1 MEDPT
6 PSEVVH
12 EALEALLLVTA
23 KSADDLR
30 TFHDTVARARLASL
44 PPMPRATVILTE
56 RIVNHLK
63 QVDVELREILTAL
76 GLPESPS

>member
-1 MEDPT
+1 M
-6 PSEVVH
+6 
-12 EALEALLLVTA
+12 
-23 KSADDLR
+23 
-30 TFHDTVARARLASL
+30 
-44 PPMPRATVILTE
+44 LTE